1 MKGGDGGPSQGAD
14 LMVSIARERGL
25 RVFQGL
31 AQVPGCEAAEEPRLP
46 A

>member
-31 AQVPGCEAAEEPRLP
+31 ALVPGCEGAKEPLP